1 MAKLENKTYD
11 SKKEMEVLD
20 ALEEVKQMNKRLQ
33 NFSHDELLLE
43 IQNEGNPEELEPQS
57 FLGNVD

>member
-33 NFSHDELLLE
+33 NFNHDELLLE